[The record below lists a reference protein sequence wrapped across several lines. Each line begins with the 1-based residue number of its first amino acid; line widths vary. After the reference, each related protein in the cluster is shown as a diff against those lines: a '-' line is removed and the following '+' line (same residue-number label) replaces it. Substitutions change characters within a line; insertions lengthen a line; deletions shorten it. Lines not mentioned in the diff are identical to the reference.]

1 MPPMIDWSDIETV
14 FLDMDGTLLDL
25 HFDNHF
31 WQEHVPLR
39 YAERLGGDVQRAKTE
54 LFPRFRQVEGTMDWY
69 CLDYWSRELD
79 LDIALL
85 KREVEHLIAVH
96 PHVIEFLEAVRASR
110 RRVVLVTN
118 AHFKSLTLK
127 MERTQLG
134 GHFDAVICAHDLGR
148 PKEDPAFWDLLA
160 EREPFVA
167 MHTLLV
173 DDSLPVLR
181 SAQRH
186 GIAHLLAVRQ
196 PDTRGPV
203 RDVTEFPAIDSFLDI
218 MP

>member
-1 MPPMIDWSDIETV
+1 MIDWSDIETV

-54 LFPRFRQVEGTMDWY
+54 LFPRFRRVEGTMDWY

-96 PHVIEFLEAVRASR
+96 PHVIEFLEAVRATGR
-110 RRVVLVTN
+110 RMVLVTN

-148 PKEDPAFWDLLA
+148 PKEDPAFWGQLA
-160 EREPFVA
+160 EREPFA
-167 MHTLLV
+167 ASHTLLV
-173 DDSLPVLR
+173 DDSLAVLR
-181 SAQRH
+181 SAKRH

-203 RDVTEFPAIDSFLDI
+203 RDVTEFQAIDSFRDI

>member
-1 MPPMIDWSDIETV
+1 MLDWSNINTV

-39 YAERLGGDVQRAKTE
+39 YAERLGGDVQRAKEE
-54 LFPRFRQVEGTMDWY
+54 LTPRFRRAEGTMDWY

-85 KREVEHLIAVH
+85 KYEVAHLIAVH
-96 PHVIEFLEAVRASR
+96 PHVIEFLEAVRQTGKR
-110 RRVVLVTN
+110 MVLVTN
-118 AHFKSLTLK
+118 AHSKSLALK
-127 MERTQLG
+127 LERTQLG
-134 GHFDAVICAHDLGR
+134 GHFDAVICAHDLGL
-148 PKEDPAFWDLLA
+148 PKEDPAFWARLA
-160 EREPFVA
+160 QREPFIA
-167 MHTLLV
+167 QHTLLV

-203 RDVTEFPAIDSFLDI
+203 RDVTEFPAIDDFREI

>member
-1 MPPMIDWSDIETV
+1 MLDWSIIHTV

-39 YAERLGGDVQRAKTE
+39 YAERLGGDVQRAKAE
-54 LFPRFRQVEGTMDWY
+54 LFPRFRSVEGTMDWY

-79 LDIALL
+79 LDIVLL

-96 PHVIEFLEAVRASR
+96 PHVIEFLEALRKTGK
-110 RRVVLVTN
+110 RVVLVTN
-118 AHFKSLTLK
+118 AHHKSLSLK
-127 MERTQLG
+127 MELTQLG
-134 GHFDAVICAHDLGR
+134 GHFDAVICAHDIGR
-148 PKEDPAFWDLLA
+148 PKEDPVFWTDLKQ
-160 EREPFVA
+160 REDYA
-167 MHTLLV
+167 DRHTLLV

-181 SAQRH
+181 SARTH
-186 GIAHLLAVRQ
+186 GIAHLLAIRQ

-203 RDVTEFPAIDSFLDI
+203 REVTEFDAIDSFREI
-218 MP
+218 MPF

>member
-1 MPPMIDWSDIETV
+1 MLDWSDIETV

-54 LFPRFRQVEGTMDWY
+54 LFPRFRRVEGTMDWY

-96 PHVIEFLEAVRASR
+96 PHVIEFLEAVRASG

-118 AHFKSLTLK
+118 AHSKSLTLK
-127 MERTQLG
+127 LERTQLG

-160 EREPFVA
+160 EREPFA
-167 MHTLLV
+167 AQHTLLV

-181 SAQRH
+181 SAQHH

-203 RDVTEFPAIDSFLDI
+203 RDVTEFPAIDSFRDI
-218 MP
+218 MPV